1 MSTRGQSP
9 QTKALA
15 KKIHGGK
22 SKVAKAFKKVVDVGG
37 NYIANNLM
45 DKPNLDRAKGDRAE
59 MARQK
64 IMSNRAARKM
74 GY

>member
-15 KKIHGGK
+15 KKIHGGEGMTK
-22 SKVAKAFKKVVDVGG
+22 KAFNTIADKGGNFIAKKVM
-37 NYIANNLM
+37 LQ
-45 DKPNLDRAKGDRAE
+45 PSLDHMKGEQAE
-59 MARQK
+59 MKRQK